1 MTIDRAIAWLQET
14 RERVGG
20 EVYPVALLSE
30 LPQAA
35 LQNTVKL
42 LQTHV
47 VVPTVEEVS
56 SDADRNP

>member
-1 MTIDRAIAWLQET
+1 MTIDQAIAWLPET

-20 EVYPVALLSE
+20 EVYPVELLGE
-30 LPQAA
+30 LLQAA
-35 LQNTVKL
+35 LQNTVTM

-47 VVPTVEEVS
+47 VVSAAEEVS